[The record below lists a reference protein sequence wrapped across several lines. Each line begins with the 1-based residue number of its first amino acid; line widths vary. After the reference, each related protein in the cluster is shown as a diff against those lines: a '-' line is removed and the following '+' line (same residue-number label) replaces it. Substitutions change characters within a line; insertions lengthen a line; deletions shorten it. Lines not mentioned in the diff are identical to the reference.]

1 MSGRSGVRISAG
13 RFRGRILPVPE
24 SARPTSARLRE
35 ALFDIWQHRV
45 ADARLLD
52 LFAGTGAVG
61 LEGLSRGASF
71 VVFVETDRDAVR
83 RLQEICAEL
92 APDSTSVLRAE
103 LPAQI
108 GRVPR
113 PAEGRYDLIFAD
125 PPYAFAGYEKL
136 AASLEE
142 LLAEGGE
149 LAIEHSI
156 RRELPELVGSL
167 VRQESRDYG
176 ENRITFFASGPY
188 RFSGT

>member
-1 MSGRSGVRISAG
+1 
-13 RFRGRILPVPE
+13 
-24 SARPTSARLRE
+24 
-35 ALFDIWQHRV
+35 V

-125 PPYAFAGYEKL
+125 P
-136 AASLEE
+136 
-142 LLAEGGE
+142 
-149 LAIEHSI
+149 
-156 RRELPELVGSL
+156 L